1 MISITGNSFEV
12 ILKAMIDHPSC
23 HPRRALLLGLSQE
36 HIIGI
41 QELVQPVSTHSE
53 DVTEV
58 FIGQLVEYDY
68 TRPRQLLSLST
79 AKVEYCARLGGL
91 IVALLGGETSSL
103 SPHSIV
109 VAFSAD
115 TGYLQH

>member
-1 MISITGNSFEV
+1 
-12 ILKAMIDHPSC
+12 MIDPPSC

-41 QELVQPVSTHSE
+41 QQFGQPVSTYRE

-58 FIGQLVEYDY
+58 FIGQLVEYGY
-68 TRPRQLLSLST
+68 TRPRQRLSLST

-91 IVALLGGETSSL
+91 LVALLGGETSSL

-115 TGYLQH
+115 SGFLQH